1 VSTAA
6 GQGAGLAVLRV
17 FHSAVVGEWR
27 NRDRALQAEGV
38 DEVLVSPRRWNEGGR
53 EVALDCGTDTFVV
66 PAATVG
72 SHPYVFVYDPRPIWR
87 ALRSRTFDV
96 IDVHEEPA
104 SLAAAEVMVLA
115 RLAGQRAPVCL
126 YGAQNIEKRFPPPFH
141 WIERAT
147 LRRAAGVHTCNQEA
161 GAILRRKGFSGRIRD
176 LGLGVDLVRFAP
188 PDDST
193 DGASGPAG
201 DGSASGDGRALRVG
215 YVGRLEP
222 HKGVEVLVAA
232 VAATPGTELEIV
244 GGGPSHAAV
253 AQAVARS
260 GVSDRV
266 RLTGFVAPDELAG
279 IYRRFDVVAVPSLET
294 PSWIEQF
301 GRVAVE
307 AMASGVAVVA
317 SDSGSLPEVVADA
330 GILVPPGDVG
340 ALAGALERLR
350 DRPEERTRLGGA
362 GRRRAARYG
371 WDQVAARQLELYRSV
386 VEDRS

>member
-1 VSTAA
+1 M
-6 GQGAGLAVLRV
+6 
-17 FHSAVVGEWR
+17 
-27 NRDRALQAEGV
+27 
-38 DEVLVSPRRWNEGGR
+38 
-53 EVALDCGTDTFVV
+53 
-66 PAATVG
+66 
-72 SHPYVFVYDPRPIWR
+72 FVYDPRPIWR

-126 YGAQNIEKRFPPPFH
+126 YGAQNIEKRYPPPFR

-193 DGASGPAG
+193 GGSAGSTRLTGPAPG
-201 DGSASGDGRALRVG
+201 GGRALRVG

-244 GGGPSHAAV
+244 GGGPEPG
-253 AQAVARS
+253 R
-260 GVSDRV
+260 G
-266 RLTGFVAPDELAG
+266 G
-279 IYRRFDVVAVPSLET
+279 RR
-294 PSWIEQF
+294 
-301 GRVAVE
+301 R
-307 AMASGVAVVA
+307 
-317 SDSGSLPEVVADA
+317 
-330 GILVPPGDVG
+330 
-340 ALAGALERLR
+340 
-350 DRPEERTRLGGA
+350 GA
-362 GRRRAARYG
+362 GRAPRIGSA
-371 WDQVAARQLELYRSV
+371 
-386 VEDRS
+386 